1 MGPHF
6 SVSASLVGPGS
17 SRAIQNK
24 SPLAA
29 ASAAKLDRGLV
40 LTDFK
45 FDWLGLK
52 REGIGPVKLGRD

>member
-1 MGPHF
+1 V
-6 SVSASLVGPGS
+6 SVPLLWAPEAVMPY
-17 SRAIQNK
+17 QNK